1 MALFGILGLS
11 VAGFAGVLSL
21 RTATLVVVPMASLP
35 SVALVAVG
43 YWLTVRS
50 ARATT
55 VARDPQRAP

>member
-1 MALFGILGLS
+1 LLGLS

-21 RTATLVVVPMASLP
+21 RTAELVVIPMACLP
-35 SVALVAVG
+35 SVVLLVIG

-55 VARDPQRAP
+55 TAHDAQPAP